1 MSVISGSDDT
11 ARLIEEL
18 EWAADNLAEL
28 PPRDVAMLLRRA
40 ALQLQIRPT
49 AVDVDKAL
57 QSMMDTLDRA
67 YDAQLRAK

>member
-1 MSVISGSDDT
+1 MGSGNDEW
-11 ARLIEEL
+11 LIGEL
-18 EWAADNLAEL
+18 ERAADNLADLE
-28 PPRDVAMLLRRA
+28 PHDIAILLRRA